1 MIKAFFGK
9 RRWIPY
15 AYGGAAVLLA
25 CMYGQIQ
32 IAVMLNKWH
41 KRFYDLFEDVSLHSL
56 SDFYGALIE
65 YLIICGLSILISVA
79 ASAITRVYTFWWR
92 EALTFYYIPLWRM
105 VPVSI
110 EGASQRI
117 QEDVYRAARV
127 IESLGWAIA
136 STLMTL
142 VAFIPILWHLSADVR
157 LPVLINIPGSLVW
170 ISFMASAGGFLISWM
185 VGSKLPVV
193 EYDAQKVE
201 AVFRKVLVYGE
212 NHKIRV
218 RDAFEA
224 ALRKLFRGTR
234 INNTRLIWH
243 SSYFDVWK
251 YSYMKSMD
259 ILPFLLLVSSVFAG
273 AMTFG
278 DLMQTKNAFSQVT
291 DGFSVFINNWPMI
304 TEIRSIKRRLGEFE
318 KTLHEHE
325 HGPEEAADHGS
336 AAAEQT
342 EVPPEAAGN

>member
-1 MIKAFFGK
+1 MIKAFFWK

-25 CMYGQIQ
+25 CMYGQIH
-32 IAVMLNKWH
+32 IAVMLNTWH
-41 KRFYDLFEDVSLHSL
+41 KRFYDLFEDVSRHALA
-56 SDFYGALIE
+56 DFYGALIE
-65 YLIICGLSILISVA
+65 YVIICGVSIVIGVA

-92 EALTFYYIPLWRM
+92 EALTFYYIPLWRL
-105 VPVSI
+105 VPISI

-142 VAFIPILWHLSADVR
+142 VAFIPILWQLSADVR
-157 LPVLINIPGSLVW
+157 LPVLIHIPGSLVW
-170 ISFMASAGGFLISWM
+170 ISLAASAGGFLISWM
-185 VGSKLPVV
+185 VGGHLPVV

-201 AVFRKVLVYGE
+201 AVFRKVLVHGE
-212 NHKIRV
+212 SQKIRA
-218 RDAFEA
+218 REAFEA

-234 INNTRLIWH
+234 LNNDRLIWH

-251 YSYMKSMD
+251 YSYMKGMD

-291 DGFSVFINNWPMI
+291 DGFSVFINNWQMI

-318 KTLHEHE
+318 HSLHAHE
-325 HGPEEAADHGS
+325 PGPNESAENGS
-336 AAAEQT
+336 AAAET
-342 EVPPEAAGN
+342 TAGPPDAAGK

>member
-1 MIKAFFGK
+1 MIKAFFWK

-25 CMYGQIQ
+25 CMYGQIH
-32 IAVMLNKWH
+32 IAVMLNTWH
-41 KRFYDLFEDVSLHSL
+41 KRFYDLFEDVSRHSL

-65 YLIICGLSILISVA
+65 YLIICGLSILVSVA
-79 ASAITRVYTFWWR
+79 ASALTRVYTFWWR
-92 EALTFYYIPLWRM
+92 EALTFFYIPLWRI
-105 VPVSI
+105 VPANI

-117 QEDVYRAARV
+117 QEDVYRAAKV

-142 VAFIPILWHLSADVR
+142 VAFVPILWHLSNDVR
-157 LPVLINIPGSLVW
+157 LPYLMDIPGSLVW
-170 ISFMASAGGFLISWM
+170 VSFAASVGGFLISWV

-212 NHKIRV
+212 NHKTRV

-224 ALRKLFRGTR
+224 ALRRLFRGTR
-234 INNTRLIWH
+234 INNNRLILH

-251 YSYMKSMD
+251 YSYMKGMD

-291 DGFSVFINNWPMI
+291 DGFSVFINNWHMI

-318 KTLHEHE
+318 HSLHTHE
-325 HGPEEAADHGS
+325 HGPEESADHGS

>member
-1 MIKAFFGK
+1 
-9 RRWIPY
+9 
-15 AYGGAAVLLA
+15 
-25 CMYGQIQ
+25 
-32 IAVMLNKWH
+32 MLNTWH
-41 KRFYDLFEDVSLHSL
+41 KRFYDLFEDVSRHAL

-65 YLIICGLSILISVA
+65 YLIICGLSIVVGVA

-92 EALTFYYIPLWRM
+92 EALTFFYIPLWRT
-105 VPVSI
+105 VPANI

-117 QEDVYRAARV
+117 QEDVYRAAKV
-127 IESLGWAIA
+127 IESMGWAIA

-142 VAFIPILWHLSADVR
+142 VAFVPILWHLSNEVR
-157 LPVLINIPGSLVW
+157 LPFLMDIPGSLVW
-170 ISFMASAGGFLISWM
+170 ISFAASAGGFFISWV
-185 VGSKLPVV
+185 VGSKLPGV

-212 NHKIRV
+212 NHKTRV
-218 RDAFEA
+218 RGAFEA
-224 ALRKLFRGTR
+224 ALRILFRGTR
-234 INNTRLIWH
+234 FNNHRLILH

-251 YSYMKSMD
+251 YSYMKGMD

-291 DGFSVFINNWPMI
+291 DGFSVFINNWQMI

-318 KTLHEHE
+318 HSLHAHE
-325 HGPEEAADHGS
+325 HGPEASAEHGS
-336 AAAEQT
+336 AAAEHT
-342 EVPPEAAGN
+342 DVPPEAAGN